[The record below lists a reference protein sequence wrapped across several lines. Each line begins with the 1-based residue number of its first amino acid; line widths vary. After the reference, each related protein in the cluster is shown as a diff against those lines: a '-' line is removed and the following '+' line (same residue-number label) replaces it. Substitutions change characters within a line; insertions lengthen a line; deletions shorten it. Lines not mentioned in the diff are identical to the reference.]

1 MFAIELSLKGN
12 PIPVTVERK
21 EKEGASALYNS
32 IVESIQ
38 SGHPKVIQLTCE
50 KQLERNVAVLTEEIC
65 GVQVS
70 EKSSSASVTGVGF
83 GRF

>member
-21 EKEGASALYNS
+21 EKEGAQALYNS
-32 IVESIQ
+32 IIEAIESG
-38 SGHPKVIQLTCE
+38 SPKVLQLTCE
-50 KQLERNVAVLTEEIC
+50 KHSEKNVAVLTEQIC
-65 GVQVS
+65 GVQAS

-83 GRF
+83 GRY